1 MEHAVPILPSRD
13 LGETL
18 ALYAALGFESLG
30 EEGWEY
36 LILGRGTVRL
46 HFTHQPDVDPLSSA
60 GSCYVYVEDA
70 DAVYRVWEPL
80 VQPDP
85 ATGSRI
91 VAPRSTE
98 HGMRE
103 LAVVDRSGNLLRIGS
118 PLDAGGAG

>member
-1 MEHAVPILPSRD
+1 MEHAVPVLPSRD

-18 ALYAALGFESLG
+18 AFYEALGFESLG
-30 EEGWEY
+30 EDGWDY

-46 HFTHQPDVDPLSSA
+46 HFTLQPDVDPLSTAA
-60 GSCYVYVEDA
+60 GCYVYVEDA
-70 DAVYRVWEPL
+70 DALYRAWAPHVR
-80 VQPDP
+80 PDA

-91 VAPRSTE
+91 VAPRSTD

-118 PLDAGGAG
+118 LLDPDDRP

>member
-18 ALYAALGFESLG
+18 AFYAALGFESLG
-30 EEGWEY
+30 EEGWDY

-46 HFTHQPDVDPLSSA
+46 HFTLQPDVDPLSSA
-60 GSCYVYVEDA
+60 GSCYVYVKDA
-70 DAVYRVWEPL
+70 EALYRAWEPL
-80 VQPDP
+80 IQPDP

-103 LAVVDRSGNLLRIGS
+103 LAVVDSSGNLLRIGS

>member
-1 MEHAVPILPSRD
+1 MEHAVPILSSRD

-18 ALYAALGFESLG
+18 AFYGALGFESLG
-30 EEGWEY
+30 EEYPDY
-36 LILGRGTVRL
+36 LVLGRGTVRL
-46 HFTHQPDVDPLSSA
+46 HFSLQPDVDPLSSA

-70 DAVYRVWEPL
+70 DALYRAWAPL
-80 VQPDP
+80 VRPDP

-91 VAPRSTE
+91 VAPRVTD

-118 PLDAGGAG
+118 PLDAART